1 MFIFVIVFDK
11 FLLDHRVIHFIT
23 DFNYKISN
31 ELLLLIVASRWNHRD
46 FLPAKN
52 ITIVFLRII
61 LIIHVS
67 PWSLQKCTVNSVHYY
82 CSILSLKALFWL
94 CLYWIFEFLSLK
106 LATVLLILLGWLF
119 CRTNHGTP
127 FKMWELF
134 VI

>member
-31 ELLLLIVASRWNHRD
+31 ELLLLIVASRFIHRD

-67 PWSLQKCTVNSVHYY
+67 P
-82 CSILSLKALFWL
+82 
-94 CLYWIFEFLSLK
+94 
-106 LATVLLILLGWLF
+106 
-119 CRTNHGTP
+119 
-127 FKMWELF
+127 
-134 VI
+134 